1 MKFYKP
7 LAGDTIWQTFTDL
20 YNAFQES
27 AEPITC
33 KFNDFRIILM
43 NDEGDDNKNSI
54 TISNVKP
61 ANNEGR
67 WIFLENEID
76 DLVYPIIHSLRKKA
90 RKETEN

>member
-7 LAGDTIWQTFTDL
+7 LAGDTIWQIFTDL

-27 AEPITC
+27 DEPITC
-33 KFNDFRIILM
+33 KFNEWRIILM
-43 NDEGDDNKNSI
+43 NDEGGDNKNAI

-61 ANNEGR
+61 ANDEGR

-76 DLVYPIIHSLRKKA
+76 DLVYPIIQSLRKTA
-90 RKETEN
+90 RDEK